1 MSVRVF
7 ENRWS
12 ALDLSTGVYQGAYTA
27 NIFRIGFATYE
38 EGVNSLRSTET
49 DRRYNLSASITW

>member
-1 MSVRVF
+1 MF